1 MRDVYTDGLG
11 RGVDLSVSSE
21 VLDGKMLQTCVS
33 ERSSLPVNERKIIAS
48 GCGRGLFNLDRR
60 VRRPLILNRWCVS
73 ESKDPT

>member
-1 MRDVYTDGLG
+1 MRDVDTDGLG

-48 GCGRGLFNLDRR
+48 G
-60 VRRPLILNRWCVS
+60 
-73 ESKDPT
+73 